1 MLSEETPLHVPVRS
15 LEVSLPS
22 ANSSAD
28 HNISS
33 LLTHKLDLPSCLL
46 GLSSPTH
53 PLSPSEHQDH
63 LGAAR
68 RPLSIPTA
76 LHSHHL
82 LGPRAFTRFVYPGS
96 VAVELPLDLLLSPQL
111 HEGPAVLH
119 ALTFFG
125 KLPAMAQRD
134 SESTDRGPIGVPF
147 TPHTPHLAA
156 SSSAWAATA
165 VSAVVTQPMAK
176 VSRPRV
182 WMTKPEG
189 TVPGWWIHS

>member
-82 LGPRAFTRFVYPGS
+82 LGPRAFTRFVYPGP

-176 VSRPRV
+176 
-182 WMTKPEG
+182 PEG
-189 TVPGWWIHS
+189 TVPGWWIYS